1 MGMVRIGRVAAVAG
15 ALAVGWCAAPV
26 GAEGP
31 QITDAVD
38 DAYRY
43 PASPVGQ
50 PEPKPPSPVLSND
63 AADIVSVTFAKAPPR
78 LPHHDSG
85 YSVSLTVAGAPHAS
99 YNYLIGGQFGED
111 CYLIHF
117 FKAGETRPAVA
128 SCGSGEQ
135 FRHLGTIEGSKVT
148 IKGDTITA
156 DFSFRRFTLHSRL
169 KADPELD
176 HLYSMSC
183 PVTSQSWGC
192 NDDVIDFG
200 FADPA
205 TMFRI

>member
-1 MGMVRIGRVAAVAG
+1 MRRRNFQTAIALGVAVLTGLSVVPGR
-15 ALAVGWCAAPV
+15 
-26 GAEGP
+26 AESP

-63 AADIVSVTFAKAPPR
+63 AADIVRVTYAKSAPR
-78 LPHHDSG
+78 LPNHDAG
-85 YSVSLTVAGAPHAS
+85 YTVSLAVAGEPHAT
-99 YNYLIGGQFGED
+99 YNYLVGGRFGED

-117 FKAGETRPAVA
+117 LKAGETRPALA
-128 SCGSGEQ
+128 SCGSGEKYRQ
-135 FRHLGTIEGSKVT
+135 IAAFEGSTVS
-148 IKGDTITA
+148 IKGDTISAT
-156 DFSFRRFTLHSRL
+156 FSFRRFTLPSAL

-183 PVTSQSWGC
+183 PVTSRAWGC

-200 FADPA
+200 SADPA
-205 TMFRI
+205 TTFRI